1 MKKAAV
7 IGGAG
12 FIGSNIVDELISSG
26 TDVVV
31 IDNLST
37 GFLRNVNKKAK
48 FVEIDISNTEQSQD
62 LVEELKGCEAVF
74 HTAALARVQPSIA
87 NPVEFDK
94 VNTNGT
100 VNLLKSSSI

>member
-12 FIGSNIVDELISSG
+12 FIGSNIVDELLNNG
-26 TDVVV
+26 TEVVV

-48 FVEIDISNTEQSQD
+48 FVDIDISNP
-62 LVEELKGCEAVF
+62 EA
-74 HTAALARVQPSIA
+74 L
-87 NPVEFDK
+87 
-94 VNTNGT
+94 
-100 VNLLKSSSI
+100 